1 MYISQKN
8 KVNTIISISSDLKKI
23 VQLDYVTCQITQF
36 VKNKVSR
43 SMMFQDL
50 TTIKHGS
57 QYRLDIVHSKLLIYQ
72 KITSETEVHRDKM
85 PCQML

>member
-1 MYISQKN
+1 MSNYP
-8 KVNTIISISSDLKKI
+8 
-23 VQLDYVTCQITQF
+23 Y

-50 TTIKHGS
+50 TTIQHGS